1 MPIIDIKVKR
11 GCDTILQVWYNVDKN
26 RVVAEDVIQGQRKP
40 AVVHIRPQSP
50 AHETGAELFGKVMGK
65 SVFWWDFSRHW
76 RRTFPSFVF
85 SKCFTTQYPSQYYCG
100 CAHYKRTVCFVR
112 WRDCWESDA
121 GHPLS
126 VCSPHHPLRGAAV
139 ERQILVPFSETL
151 LWIRKNYRRR
161 FVPWVRLRSEPQ
173 NRKTD
178 GDQFSRQ
185 TYGFADDRGKYPKI
199 KPDRAALFLCCKT
212 CQAYRKEGR
221 HR

>member
-1 MPIIDIKVKR
+1 MSYRANGSQQLSIFDRSLRLTRRERSFLEKSWAKVFLMR
-11 GCDTILQVWYNVDKN
+11 
-26 RVVAEDVIQGQRKP
+26 
-40 AVVHIRPQSP
+40 
-50 AHETGAELFGKVMGK
+50 
-65 SVFWWDFSRHW
+65 FSRHW

-126 VCSPHHPLRGAAV
+126 VCSPHHQLRGAAV

-161 FVPWVRLRSEPQ
+161 LFHECVCDL
-173 NRKTD
+173 NRKIAKLMGINSHVKRMD
-178 GDQFSRQ
+178 SLMIEQIS
-185 TYGFADDRGKYPKI
+185 
-199 KPDRAALFLCCKT
+199 
-212 CQAYRKEGR
+212 EN
-221 HR
+221 